1 MGYPAA
7 LKRLLLSVSRPYN
20 LRAMSDVLVSDVLI
34 IERLESMLKQGVLCL
49 RGPMTAQT
57 LSSFQNAI
65 RNEFAPILI
74 LDLAEVPYID
84 SAGLGSLVSAY
95 ITSHK
100 AGRQVVLAGVNSR
113 ILRLFEITRV
123 ESLFLMFSTLDDAIG
138 AFIAPAHA

>member
-1 MGYPAA
+1 
-7 LKRLLLSVSRPYN
+7 
-20 LRAMSDVLVSDVLI
+20 MSDVLVSDVLV
-34 IERLESMLKQGVLCL
+34 IERLEPILKQGVLCL

-65 RNEFAPILI
+65 RNEFAPVVI
-74 LDLAEVPYID
+74 LDLTEVPYID

-123 ESLFLMFSTLDDAIG
+123 ESLFLMFATLDDALG
-138 AFIAPAHA
+138 AFISPAHA